1 MYLFLP
7 LNEQQCQYL
16 HPSLRS
22 QLVNSLLISIAS
34 KISLCGFWCSC
45 SFDLFRSLALEA
57 PNMEAIT
64 ASLERSLQNCSLN
77 NNNNHHENT
86 REDGSGTDAG
96 IGISSSSDD
105 VPDNNHISNSDT
117 TLELNSH
124 ISLPYHWEQCL
135 DLKTGEIYY
144 INWRNGMKAKED
156 PRRAAE
162 YSTVSRDCE
171 SEEESWYDS
180 EESSS
185 ESCPSSS
192 KEHYQGQ
199 VQGQGQGQVE
209 KQNVL
214 VVAGC
219 KACLMYFMV
228 PKQVEDCPKCSG
240 QLLHFDR
247 SENGSP

>member
-1 MYLFLP
+1 
-7 LNEQQCQYL
+7 
-16 HPSLRS
+16 
-22 QLVNSLLISIAS
+22 
-34 KISLCGFWCSC
+34 
-45 SFDLFRSLALEA
+45 
-57 PNMEAIT
+57 MEAIT

-77 NNNNHHENT
+77 NDNHQSR
-86 REDGSGTDAG
+86 REDESAADAAVAPG
-96 IGISSSSDD
+96 LGISSTSDH
-105 VPDNNHISNSDT
+105 VPDQDNNHRISNSDT

-156 PRRAAE
+156 PRRGEVAE
-162 YSTVSRDCE
+162 YGVSRDCE

-192 KEHYQGQ
+192 KENYQGS
-199 VQGQGQGQVE
+199 VE

-219 KACLMYFMV
+219 KGCLMYFMV

>member
-1 MYLFLP
+1 MT
-7 LNEQQCQYL
+7 
-16 HPSLRS
+16 
-22 QLVNSLLISIAS
+22 
-34 KISLCGFWCSC
+34 
-45 SFDLFRSLALEA
+45 A
-57 PNMEAIT
+57 PDMEAIT

-77 NNNNHHENT
+77 NNNNNHHHHHQSR
-86 REDGSGTDAG
+86 REDGSATDAG
-96 IGISSSSDD
+96 VGISSSSDD
-105 VPDNNHISNSDT
+105 VPNPDNNHISNSDT

-162 YSTVSRDCE
+162 YSVSRDYE

-199 VQGQGQGQVE
+199 VE

-219 KACLMYFMV
+219 KGCLMYFMV
-228 PKQVEDCPKCSG
+228 PKHVEDCPKCSG

>member
-1 MYLFLP
+1 MSA
-7 LNEQQCQYL
+7 LNME
-16 HPSLRS
+16 
-22 QLVNSLLISIAS
+22 
-34 KISLCGFWCSC
+34 
-45 SFDLFRSLALEA
+45 
-57 PNMEAIT
+57 MEAIT

-77 NNNNHHENT
+77 SHSHESR
-86 REDGSGTDAG
+86 REEGSATDAEADAEAG

-105 VPDNNHISNSDT
+105 VPNNHISNSDT

-144 INWRNGMKAKED
+144 INWQNGMKAKED
-156 PRRAAE
+156 PRRVAE
-162 YSTVSRDCE
+162 YSSSMCRNYK

-192 KEHYQGQ
+192 KDQYHQELGQ
-199 VQGQGQGQVE
+199 SEMQNSSSSSSSSSSSNSNTNNKG
-209 KQNVL
+209 NVL

-219 KACLMYFMV
+219 KSCLMYFMV
-228 PKQVEDCPKCSG
+228 PKQVEDCPKCGG

-247 SENGSP
+247 SESGSP

>member
-1 MYLFLP
+1 
-7 LNEQQCQYL
+7 
-16 HPSLRS
+16 
-22 QLVNSLLISIAS
+22 
-34 KISLCGFWCSC
+34 
-45 SFDLFRSLALEA
+45 
-57 PNMEAIT
+57 MEAMT
-64 ASLERSLQNCSLN
+64 ASLERSLKNCSLN
-77 NNNNHHENT
+77 HQT
-86 REDGSGTDAG
+86 SCREDDPTTDADVDADVG

-105 VPDNNHISNSDT
+105 VPVPLDNHFSNSDT

-124 ISLPYHWEQCL
+124 ISLPHHWEQCL

-144 INWRNGMKAKED
+144 INWKNGMKAKED
-156 PRRAAE
+156 PRRTSE
-162 YSTVSRDCE
+162 YNVNNRYYE
-171 SEEESWYDS
+171 SEEESRYDS

-185 ESCPSSS
+185 ESCTSSS
-192 KEHYQGQ
+192 KEHYAPLSC
-199 VQGQGQGQVE
+199 VE

-219 KACLMYFMV
+219 KSCLMYFMV